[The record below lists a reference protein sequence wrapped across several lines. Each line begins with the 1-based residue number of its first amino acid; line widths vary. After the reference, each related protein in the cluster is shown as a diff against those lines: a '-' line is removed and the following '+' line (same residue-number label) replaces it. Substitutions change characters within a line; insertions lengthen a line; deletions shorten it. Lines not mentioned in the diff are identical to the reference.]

1 MPINQSVGLSRP
13 LYEQIQID
21 LIRKI
26 ESGLFVDHQ
35 RIPSE
40 NELCRE
46 YGVSRI
52 TATKALTELALNGY
66 IYRLQG
72 KGSFVVPAADRPVS
86 DVRKTQAEPCQ
97 VGFVIPASL
106 DYHTAGLVRGV
117 SGIFS
122 FPQFIVNVIR
132 SDSAEAE
139 EYILQ
144 YFYRN
149 RFDGVLIFPNDFEYY
164 NNTIL
169 QMHLNQYPFVLV
181 DRMFQQLNCPY
192 VTCDNAEASK
202 LAVEYLRRCGHNK
215 IGFAAATSF
224 REQAASIRYQAYAQ
238 TVRQLGMP
246 VLAYENLFSNP
257 RQTGYLDELLNDI
270 TAGKATALLVS
281 SSGCAVQLHQFFQQ
295 HQIRVPDDVSIICF
309 DNPCLYSSSTNFFTY
324 IDQDSYQMG
333 AEAGKILRYLIT
345 KEGEAPSLHSVFR
358 PKLVECNSVRKL

>member
-1 MPINQSVGLSRP
+1 M
-13 LYEQIQID
+13 
-21 LIRKI
+21 RKI
-26 ESGLFVDHQ
+26 ETGFYEDHQ

-52 TATKALTELALNGY
+52 TATKALTELALCGY
-66 IYRLQG
+66 IYRVQG
-72 KGSFVVPAADRPVS
+72 KGSFVVPAEDRPVS
-86 DVRKTQAEPCQ
+86 VAYKAAVKPYMI
-97 VGFVIPASL
+97 GFVVPPSWDHHSVNLI
-106 DYHTAGLVRGV
+106 RGISSV
-117 SGIFS
+117 LS
-122 FPQFIVNVIR
+122 FPRFVVNVIQ
-132 SDSAEAE
+132 SDSMESE

-144 YFYRN
+144 HFYQN
-149 RFDGVLIFPNDFEYY
+149 RYDGLLIFPNDFEFYS
-164 NNTIL
+164 NTIL

-181 DRMFQQLNCPY
+181 DRLFQQLNCPY

-202 LAVEYLRRCGHNK
+202 LAVEYLHNCGHSK
-215 IGFAAATSF
+215 IGFASF
-224 REQAASIRYQAYAQ
+224 VSFQEQVTSIRYNAYMQ
-238 TVRQLGMP
+238 TMKQFDLP
-246 VLAYENLFSNP
+246 AIAYENLFDNP
-257 RQTGYLDELLNDI
+257 QQPRKLQDLLNDI
-270 TAGKATALLVS
+270 TSGKITALIAS
-281 SSGCAVQLHQFFQQ
+281 NSGCAVQLHQFFQQ